1 MMDTVFALA
10 SARGKAGVAVI
21 RMSGDQAWVAAEALC
36 GGLPAPRQAGV
47 RRVRH
52 EGRVLDEALVLV
64 FEAGAS
70 FTGEPCVELQI
81 HGGTATVRA
90 VLRALAEQPG
100 LRLAEPGEF
109 SRRALENGRMDLTQ
123 IEGLAD
129 LIDAETEAQ
138 RRQAIAVMSGD
149 LGRKAQLWRADL
161 VRASAL
167 LAVTIDFSDEDVP
180 EEVSDEV
187 VRLLSGVRDGVGR
200 ELAGALA
207 AERIKDGF
215 EVAIVGAPNVGKS
228 TLLNALAGREA
239 AITSD
244 IAGTTRDVIEVRME
258 IQGLAVTLLDTAGLR
273 LSDDRVEQ
281 IGIARGLDRARGAD
295 LRIFLKEG
303 DEALPLLPEKDDIV
317 VLAKGDLRSSEGLA
331 VSGKTGAGIDDLISR
346 IGNVLGDRVSGS
358 SLVIR
363 ERQRSALLGAMASL
377 ESAQAVLRADA
388 GVELAAAEVHA
399 ASVSLE
405 MMIGKVGVE
414 DLLEEIFSRFCIGK

>member
-1 MMDTVFALA
+1 
-10 SARGKAGVAVI
+10 
-21 RMSGDQAWVAAEALC
+21 
-36 GGLPAPRQAGV
+36 
-47 RRVRH
+47 
-52 EGRVLDEALVLV
+52 VLDEALVLV

-70 FTGEPCVELQI
+70 FTGEPSVELQI

-90 VLRALAEQPG
+90 VLRALAAQPG

-123 IEGLAD
+123 IEGMAD

-180 EEVSDEV
+180 EEVSEEV
-187 VRLLSGVRDGVGR
+187 IRLLSGVRDGVCR
-200 ELAGALA
+200 ELAGAGA

-228 TLLNALAGREA
+228 TLLNTLAGREA

-244 IAGTTRDVIEVRME
+244 VAGTTRDVIEVRME
-258 IQGLAVTLLDTAGLR
+258 IEGLAVTLLDTAGLR
-273 LSDDRVEQ
+273 ESDDRVEQ
-281 IGIARGLDRARGAD
+281 IGISRGLDRARRAD
-295 LRIFLKEG
+295 LRIFLLAG
-303 DEALPLLPEKDDIV
+303 DETLPLEPSGDDIV
-317 VLAKGDLRSSEGLA
+317 ALAKADLRPVGHLA
-331 VSGKTGAGIDDLISR
+331 VSGKTGSGIDDLISR
-346 IGNVLGDRVSGS
+346 IGTVLGERVSGS

-363 ERQRSALLGAMASL
+363 ERQKLALSGALGFL
-377 ESAQAVLRADA
+377 DSAQAVLRVDS

-405 MMIGKVGVE
+405 MMIGAVGVE

>member
-1 MMDTVFALA
+1 MDTVFALA

-21 RMSGDQAWVAAEALC
+21 RVSGDQAWVAAEALC

-90 VLRALAEQPG
+90 VLRALAVQPG

-258 IQGLAVTLLDTAGLR
+258 IHGLAVTLLDTAGLR

-331 VSGKTGAGIDDLISR
+331 VSGKTGAGIDNLISR
-346 IGNVLGDRVSGS
+346 IGNVLGERVSGS

>member
-1 MMDTVFALA
+1 MDTVFALA

-21 RMSGDQAWVAAEALC
+21 RVSGDQAWVAAEALC
-36 GGLPAPRQAGV
+36 GGLPAPRKAGV
-47 RRVRH
+47 RRISH

-81 HGGTATVRA
+81 HGGTATARA
-90 VLRALAEQPG
+90 VLRALATQPG

-187 VRLLSGVRDGVGR
+187 VRLLSGVRDGVSR

-303 DEALPLLPEKDDIV
+303 DEVLPLLPEKGDIV
-317 VLAKGDLRSSEGLA
+317 VFAKGDLRSSGGLA

-346 IGNVLGDRVSGS
+346 IGNVLGERVSGS

-377 ESAQAVLRADA
+377 ESAQAVLRADV

>member
-1 MMDTVFALA
+1 
-10 SARGKAGVAVI
+10 
-21 RMSGDQAWVAAEALC
+21 
-36 GGLPAPRQAGV
+36 
-47 RRVRH
+47 
-52 EGRVLDEALVLV
+52 
-64 FEAGAS
+64 
-70 FTGEPCVELQI
+70 
-81 HGGTATVRA
+81 
-90 VLRALAEQPG
+90 

-187 VRLLSGVRDGVGR
+187 IRLLTGVRDGVGR

-228 TLLNALAGREA
+228 TLLNGLAGREA

-281 IGIARGLDRARGAD
+281 IGIARGLDRARRAD

-303 DEALPLLPEKDDIV
+303 DEVLPLLPEKGDIV
-317 VLAKGDLRSSEGLA
+317 VFAKGDLRSSGGLA

-346 IGNVLGDRVSGS
+346 IGNVLGERVSGS

-377 ESAQAVLRADA
+377 ESAQAVLRADV

>member
-1 MMDTVFALA
+1 VVDTVFALA
-10 SARGKAGVAVI
+10 SAQGKAGVAVI
-21 RMSGDQAWVAAEALC
+21 RVSGDQAWLAAEALC
-36 GGLPAPRQAGV
+36 GTLPEPRKAGL
-47 RRVRH
+47 RRVSH
-52 EGRVLDEALVLV
+52 DGRVLDEALVLA

-138 RRQAIAVMSGD
+138 RRQAISVMSGD

-187 VRLLSGVRDGVGR
+187 IRLLSGVRDGVGR
-200 ELAGALA
+200 ELAGASA

-273 LSDDRVEQ
+273 ESDDKVES

-303 DEALPLLPEKDDIV
+303 DEALPLLPEDGDIV
-317 VLAKGDLRSSEGLA
+317 VLGKADLRSVGGLS
-331 VSGKTGAGIDDLISR
+331 VSGKTGIGIDDLISR
-346 IGNVLGDRVSGS
+346 IGNVLGARVAGS

-363 ERQRSALLGAMASL
+363 ERQRSALLGAMVSL
-377 ESAQAVLRADA
+377 ESAHAVLRADA
-388 GVELAAAEVHA
+388 GVELAAADVHA

>member
-1 MMDTVFALA
+1 MDTVFALA

-21 RMSGDQAWVAAEALC
+21 RVSGDQAWVAAEALC

-90 VLRALAEQPG
+90 VLRALAVQPG

-258 IQGLAVTLLDTAGLR
+258 IHGLAVTLLDTAGLR

-346 IGNVLGDRVSGS
+346 IGNVLGERVSGS

>member
-21 RMSGDQAWVAAEALC
+21 RVSGDQAWVASEALC
-36 GGLPAPRQAGV
+36 GGLPEPRKAGL
-47 RRVRH
+47 RRISH
-52 EGRVLDEALVLV
+52 DGRVLDEALVLV

-70 FTGEPCVELQI
+70 FTGEPCVEFQI

-90 VLRALAEQPG
+90 VLRALAAQPG

-187 VRLLSGVRDGVGR
+187 VRLLSGVRDGVSR

-258 IQGLAVTLLDTAGLR
+258 IHGLAVTLLDTAGLR

-317 VLAKGDLRSSEGLA
+317 VLAKGDLRSSVGLA
-331 VSGKTGAGIDDLISR
+331 VSGKTGAGIDNLISR
-346 IGNVLGDRVSGS
+346 IGNVLGERVSGS

-388 GVELAAAEVHA
+388 GVELAAAEIHA

>member
-21 RMSGDQAWVAAEALC
+21 RVSGDQALVAAEALC
-36 GGLPAPRQAGV
+36 GGLPAPRKAGV

-90 VLRALAEQPG
+90 VLRALAAQPG

-187 VRLLSGVRDGVGR
+187 VRLLSGVRDGVSR

-207 AERIKDGF
+207 AELIKDGF

-258 IQGLAVTLLDTAGLR
+258 IHGLAVTLLDTAGLR

-317 VLAKGDLRSSEGLA
+317 VLAKGDLRSSAGLA

-346 IGNVLGDRVSGS
+346 IGNVLGERVSGS

>member
-1 MMDTVFALA
+1 MDTVFALA

-21 RMSGDQAWVAAEALC
+21 RVSGDQALVAAEALC
-36 GGLPAPRQAGV
+36 GGLPAPRKAGV

-90 VLRALAEQPG
+90 VLRALAAQPG

-187 VRLLSGVRDGVGR
+187 VRLLSGVRDGVSR

-258 IQGLAVTLLDTAGLR
+258 IHGLAVTLLDTAGLR

-331 VSGKTGAGIDDLISR
+331 VSGKTGAGIDNLISR
-346 IGNVLGDRVSGS
+346 IGNVLGERVSGS

>member
-21 RMSGDQAWVAAEALC
+21 RVSGDQAWVAAEALC
-36 GGLPAPRQAGV
+36 GGLPAPRKAGV
-47 RRVRH
+47 RRVLH
-52 EGRVLDEALVLV
+52 EGQVLDEARVLV

-90 VLRALAEQPG
+90 VLRALAAQPG

-187 VRLLSGVRDGVGR
+187 VRLLSGVRDGVSR

-258 IQGLAVTLLDTAGLR
+258 IHGLAVTLLDTAGLR

-303 DEALPLLPEKDDIV
+303 DEALPLLPERDDIV
-317 VLAKGDLRSSEGLA
+317 VLAKGDLRSPEGLA

-346 IGNVLGDRVSGS
+346 IGNVLGERVSGS

-377 ESAQAVLRADA
+377 ESAQAVLRADV

>member
-1 MMDTVFALA
+1 MDTVFALA

-21 RMSGDQAWVAAEALC
+21 RVSGDQAWVAAEALC
-36 GGLPAPRQAGV
+36 GGLPAPRKAGV

-180 EEVSDEV
+180 AEVSDEV

-244 IAGTTRDVIEVRME
+244 IASTTRDVIEVRME
-258 IQGLAVTLLDTAGLR
+258 IHGLAVTLLDTAGLR

-346 IGNVLGDRVSGS
+346 IGNVLGERVSGS

-388 GVELAAAEVHA
+388 GVELAAAEIHA

>member
-1 MMDTVFALA
+1 MDTVFALA
-10 SARGKAGVAVI
+10 SARGKSGVAVI
-21 RMSGDQAWVAAEALC
+21 RVSGDQAWVAAEALC

-90 VLRALAEQPG
+90 VLRALAVQPG

-187 VRLLSGVRDGVGR
+187 VRLLSGVRDGVSR

-258 IQGLAVTLLDTAGLR
+258 IHGLAVTLLDTAGLR

-331 VSGKTGAGIDDLISR
+331 VSGKTGAGIDNLISR
-346 IGNVLGDRVSGS
+346 IGNVLGERVSGS

>member
-10 SARGKAGVAVI
+10 SARGKAGIAVI
-21 RMSGDQAWVAAEALC
+21 RVSGDQAWVAAEALC
-36 GGLPAPRQAGV
+36 GGLPAPRKAGV
-47 RRVRH
+47 RRITH

-81 HGGTATVRA
+81 HGGTATARA
-90 VLRALAEQPG
+90 VLRALATQPG

-187 VRLLSGVRDGVGR
+187 IRLLTGVRDGVGR

-215 EVAIVGAPNVGKS
+215 ELAIVGAPNVGKS

-281 IGIARGLDRARGAD
+281 IGIARGLDRARRAD

-303 DEALPLLPEKDDIV
+303 DEVLPLLPEKGDIV
-317 VLAKGDLRSSEGLA
+317 VFAKGDLRSSGGLA

-346 IGNVLGDRVSGS
+346 IGNVLGERVSGS

-377 ESAQAVLRADA
+377 ESAQAVLRADV

>member
-21 RMSGDQAWVAAEALC
+21 RVSGDQAWVAAEALC

-90 VLRALAEQPG
+90 VLRALAAQPG

-187 VRLLSGVRDGVGR
+187 VRLLSGVRDGVSR

-258 IQGLAVTLLDTAGLR
+258 IHGLAVTLLDTAGLR

-331 VSGKTGAGIDDLISR
+331 VSGKTGAGIDNLISR
-346 IGNVLGDRVSGS
+346 IGNVLGERVSGS

-388 GVELAAAEVHA
+388 GVELAAAEIHA

>member
-1 MMDTVFALA
+1 MDTVFALA

-21 RMSGDQAWVAAEALC
+21 RVSGDQALVAAEALC
-36 GGLPAPRQAGV
+36 GGLPAPRKAGV

-90 VLRALAEQPG
+90 VLRALAAQPG

-187 VRLLSGVRDGVGR
+187 VRLLSGVRDGVSR

-207 AERIKDGF
+207 AELIKDGF

-258 IQGLAVTLLDTAGLR
+258 IHGLAVTLLDTAGLR

-303 DEALPLLPEKDDIV
+303 DEALPLLPERDDIV

-346 IGNVLGDRVSGS
+346 IGNVLGERVSGS

-363 ERQRSALLGAMASL
+363 ERQRSALVGAMASL

-388 GVELAAAEVHA
+388 GVELAAAEIHA